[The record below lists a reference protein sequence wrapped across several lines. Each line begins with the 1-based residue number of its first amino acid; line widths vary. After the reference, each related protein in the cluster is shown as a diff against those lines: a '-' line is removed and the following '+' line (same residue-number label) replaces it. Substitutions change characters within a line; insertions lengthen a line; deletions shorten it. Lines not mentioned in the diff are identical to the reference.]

1 MMGFMFELI
10 GTFGKRVV
18 GIIGGRAVVEDIDW
32 VLQKLSSVDGK
43 YNTVSQ
49 VFDAS
54 RIAGKGHLLHAARL
68 ALMAHSAGE
77 RFASSLAVEL
87 VCWTAGLRQIDKALE
102 RVGIR
107 RGTKELA
114 ILTIGDNQEQV
125 EKAQSDLT
133 RELRIE
139 RDDNVVELSPKKAR
153 RLREVFSLPKNLA
166 ENADVQKLLLERVAL
181 LSLEK

>member
-1 MMGFMFELI
+1 MFELV
-10 GTFGKRVV
+10 GAFGRRVV
-18 GIIGGRAVVEDIDW
+18 GTIGGRTVVGDVDRM
-32 VLQKLSSVDGK
+32 LQKLSSVDRRH
-43 YNTVSQ
+43 NTVSQ

-54 RIAGKGHLLHAARL
+54 RIAGKGHLVHAARL

-77 RFASSLAVEL
+77 GFASSLAVEL
-87 VCWTAGLRQIDKALE
+87 VCWTAGLRQIEKALE

-107 RGTKELA
+107 KSTKELA

-125 EKAQSDLT
+125 EKAQSDLI
-133 RELRIE
+133 RELRIK
-139 RDDNVVELSPKKAR
+139 RDDDVIELSPKKAR

-166 ENADVQKLLLERVAL
+166 KNADVQKLLLERVAL